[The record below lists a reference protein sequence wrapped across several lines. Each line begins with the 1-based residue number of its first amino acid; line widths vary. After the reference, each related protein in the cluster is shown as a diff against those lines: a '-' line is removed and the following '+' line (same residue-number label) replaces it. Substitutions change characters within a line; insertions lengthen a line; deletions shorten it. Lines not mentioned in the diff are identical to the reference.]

1 MPLKVGLWE
10 QAKTRNQEV
19 ISNVSLDPIS
29 GTRIIERFA
38 PRPYYFASEDEDLL
52 KEVDEA
58 ISIIKQVQ
66 PSLPDVLFDKY
77 FRNTRYV
84 FAPTQQQKDYLKSMD
99 TLEVLCVERDAPYV
113 YQKEGKPAGMMVE
126 ILNSFAEETGV
137 SINYTFC
144 QSRDYV

>member
-38 PRPYYFASEDEDLL
+38 PRLYYFASEDEDLL

-66 PSLPDVLFDKY
+66 PSFPDVLFDKY

-99 TLEVLCVERDAPYV
+99 TLEVLCVE
-113 YQKEGKPAGMMVE
+113 
-126 ILNSFAEETGV
+126 
-137 SINYTFC
+137 
-144 QSRDYV
+144 

>member
-1 MPLKVGLWE
+1 MSKKAEGFSLRFVLINTGNISRKVLSKVLRSFDKNFERLHSVVPLKVGLWE

-58 ISIIKQVQ
+58 ISIIKQV
-66 PSLPDVLFDKY
+66 
-77 FRNTRYV
+77 
-84 FAPTQQQKDYLKSMD
+84 
-99 TLEVLCVERDAPYV
+99 
-113 YQKEGKPAGMMVE
+113 
-126 ILNSFAEETGV
+126 
-137 SINYTFC
+137 
-144 QSRDYV
+144 

>member
-1 MPLKVGLWE
+1 MNIQKRFIIFRTGLRHGLYNALCALETGNLREDNAASVVPLKVGLWE

-58 ISIIKQVQ
+58 ISIIKQV
-66 PSLPDVLFDKY
+66 
-77 FRNTRYV
+77 
-84 FAPTQQQKDYLKSMD
+84 
-99 TLEVLCVERDAPYV
+99 
-113 YQKEGKPAGMMVE
+113 
-126 ILNSFAEETGV
+126 
-137 SINYTFC
+137 
-144 QSRDYV
+144 

>member
-84 FAPTQQQKDYLKSMD
+84 FAPTQQQSA
-99 TLEVLCVERDAPYV
+99 VCGARCSLCLSER
-113 YQKEGKPAGMMVE
+113 GK
-126 ILNSFAEETGV
+126 TGR
-137 SINYTFC
+137 N
-144 QSRDYV
+144 DGGNPE